1 MTAPSPPP
9 EPRPSPWLTFAAST
23 LLAVTFGGA
32 PALVSWGVLS
42 SQVADLRAEVVEL
55 RTWKGE
61 AAVTLERLRTEV
73 GYLRGDM
80 AEVKAGVA
88 DIRAALG
95 IGRTV
100 QPAVSRPRP

>member
-1 MTAPSPPP
+1 MTAPAPSA
-9 EPRPSPWLTFAAST
+9 EPRPTPWLTFVAST

-42 SQVADLRAEVVEL
+42 SQVSDLRTEVSDL
-55 RTWKGE
+55 RSWKGE
-61 AAVTLERLRTEV
+61 ASVTLERLRTEL
-73 GYLRGDM
+73 GFLHDDM
-80 AEVKAGVA
+80 ADVKAGVG

-95 IGRTV
+95 IGRGV